1 MKQEVDYKDRVTH
14 NEMSDL
20 WFLKV
25 NDEEARD
32 AGQQMRGKFSE

>member
-1 MKQEVDYKDRVTH
+1 
-14 NEMSDL
+14 
-20 WFLKV
+20 V